1 MISSSSDVLFLLI
14 GAVMILA
21 MHAGFAFLELGTVRS
36 KNQVNA
42 LTKILSDFAVSSVA
56 YFFVGYWLS
65 YGVNFF
71 VSAVVLSQ
79 NHGYD
84 LVKFFFLLTFAAAI
98 PAIVSGGIAERA
110 KFKPQLIATFFLVA
124 LLYPFFEGMM
134 WNGNYGLQDWLTKTF
149 GFAFHDFAGSVVVHA
164 FGGWSP

>member
-56 YFFVGYWLS
+56 YFFV
-65 YGVNFF
+65 
-71 VSAVVLSQ
+71 
-79 NHGYD
+79 
-84 LVKFFFLLTFAAAI
+84 
-98 PAIVSGGIAERA
+98 
-110 KFKPQLIATFFLVA
+110 
-124 LLYPFFEGMM
+124 
-134 WNGNYGLQDWLTKTF
+134 
-149 GFAFHDFAGSVVVHA
+149 
-164 FGGWSP
+164 